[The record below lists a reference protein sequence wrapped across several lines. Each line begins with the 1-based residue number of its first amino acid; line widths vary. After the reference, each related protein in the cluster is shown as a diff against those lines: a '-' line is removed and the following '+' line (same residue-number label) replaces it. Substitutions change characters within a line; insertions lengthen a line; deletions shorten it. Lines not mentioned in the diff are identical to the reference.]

1 MTAFGQQQPP
11 GAAIAEFENNLAQ
24 PPKRPA
30 RWAMSN
36 WPVRWKV
43 FAIVVVPLLLAGAF
57 GGLRI
62 YTGWTA
68 TDELQ
73 LASDRADLVPTTE
86 DYMASLEAAL
96 LANSTGGDPQPA
108 LAAFDTSKQNL
119 QRHLADTDIVPDV
132 AKGAQTLLEGGQSLL
147 DQVTANSIGLRDR
160 ITTYAPILLTAEDV
174 VTGSVRVDDEQI
186 RAEALGLSRAMG
198 ARGQMMMQQLLVNL
212 GGEIPEPELR
222 TSMVTLAGTEPST
235 LFGISQ
241 VLGIGSPDA
250 EKLQSEF
257 VTRMGIISDP
267 AIPLVNNAELSQ
279 SLQATNEIALQ
290 VIDSTKS
297 GITTGIADRVSTQ
310 RQEAI
315 RDSVVVGVAIL
326 VALLVVLLVA
336 RTLVRPLRRLRDGAL
351 KVAHDDL
358 ARELD
363 RVRSGGAVGPVQ
375 PLPVHTTEE
384 IGQVAH
390 AVDELHE
397 QAILLAGEQANLQI
411 QVDDMFETLSRR
423 SRSLVDQ
430 QLTLIDNLERNE
442 EDPQRLEALFRL
454 DHLAARM
461 RRNGANLL
469 VLAGSKVPREQADP
483 VPVAAIINAAAS
495 EVEDYSRVVTAVV
508 PDSEVLGVV
517 AGDLVHL
524 LAELLDNALR
534 YSPPISQV
542 RVSAVHTGNGGLV
555 IEVSDIGLGMTDS
568 DLRVANTRLQSG
580 GEVNPYTARHMGLFV
595 VGRLASQHGL
605 VVRLRST
612 VAGDPNSGTTAGV
625 YLPGELLIE
634 HGDGYREHAPGEYG
648 AVTPAD
654 AHAGIATALALDEDH
669 AGYDEQGRDLGA
681 EPEFA
686 PAPAADHGYGYG
698 GEPDYR
704 GEPEYGAEL
713 EPDSRNGHGEIPVS
727 LLPQR
732 NPGASGISGIPSMPP
747 PPPPVEPESDWPDEE
762 WPADSMPAQTRPQQ
776 PSSYPPPPAA
786 PPPGRPAPTNTS
798 AFFASRDQ
806 AANRQPSPPPP
817 PPNGLPNRPVPYS
830 SGVSHP
836 PTNGVPR
843 PPAPE
848 PEPDAGVAEA
858 PAAATVPDT
867 GDQARSSDGSIFDK
881 MLSEWLIDDPHELAQ
896 SSDLDWQTV
905 WDKGW
910 EAAAAA
916 AEAPVDQHTEHG
928 LPMRTPGVRLVPGA
942 AEQGER
948 AANGRHRNGGD
959 AEGSDSE
966 PHDMPH
972 RNPDAVRSTISSH
985 FGGVHAGRTHAREI
999 RETDKG

>member
-1 MTAFGQQQPP
+1 
-11 GAAIAEFENNLAQ
+11 
-24 PPKRPA
+24 
-30 RWAMSN
+30 MSN

-43 FAIVVVPLLLAGAF
+43 FAIVLVPLLLAGAF

-62 YTGWTA
+62 YSGWTA
-68 TDELQ
+68 TDQLQ
-73 LASDRADLVPTTE
+73 LAADRADLVPATE
-86 DYMASLEAAL
+86 EYMASLEAAL
-96 LANSTGGDPQPA
+96 LANSTGGDPQSA
-108 LAAFDTSKQNL
+108 LADFDSSKQNL
-119 QRHLADTDIVPDV
+119 QRHLADTDVVPDV
-132 AKGAQTLLEGGQSLL
+132 AKGAQTLLEGGQALL

-186 RAEALGLSRAMG
+186 RSEALGLSRAIG

-212 GGEIPEPELR
+212 GGELPEPELR

-241 VLGIGSPDA
+241 VLGIGSADA
-250 EKLQSEF
+250 EKLQAEF
-257 VTRMGIISDP
+257 VKRMGMISDP
-267 AIPLVNNAELSQ
+267 TVPLVNNPELSQ

-297 GITTGIADRVSTQ
+297 QITAGMADRVSTQ
-310 RQEAI
+310 RSEAI
-315 RDSVVVGVAIL
+315 RDSVIVGVAIL
-326 VALLVVLLVA
+326 LALLVVLLVA
-336 RTLVRPLRRLRDGAL
+336 RTLVAPLRRLRDGAL
-351 KVAHDDL
+351 KVAHEDL
-358 ARELD
+358 ALELQ
-363 RVRSGGAVGPVQ
+363 RVRSGGAVGPVR
-375 PLPVHTTEE
+375 PLPVQTTEE

-397 QAILLAGEQANLQI
+397 QAILLAGEQANLQM

-483 VPVAAIINAAAS
+483 VAVAAIINAAAS
-495 EVEDYSRVVTAVV
+495 EVEDYNRVVTAVV
-508 PDSEVLGVV
+508 PESEVLGAV

-542 RVSAVHTGNGGLV
+542 RVSAVHTGDGGLV
-555 IEVSDIGLGMTDS
+555 VEVSDVGLGMTDS

-595 VGRLASQHGL
+595 VGRLAAHHGL

-612 VAGDPNSGTTAGV
+612 IAGDPNSGTTAGV
-625 YLPGELLIE
+625 YLPGQLLVE
-634 HGDGYREHAPGEYG
+634 TGDSFRDPQPAAYG

-654 AHAGIATALALDEDH
+654 AHAGITTALALDEDRSD
-669 AGYDEQGRDLGA
+669 YDEYGRGYGA
-681 EPEFA
+681 EREYA
-686 PAPAADHGYGYG
+686 AEPAADFGY
-698 GEPDYR
+698 ESDD
-704 GEPEYGAEL
+704 EPEYL
-713 EPDSRNGHGEIPVS
+713 NGQADVPVS

-747 PPPPVEPESDWPDEE
+747 APPPEPEREWADDDWPE
-762 WPADSMPAQTRPQQ
+762 DSMPAQTAP
-776 PSSYPPPPAA
+776 PSYPPPPPAA

-806 AANRQPSPPPP
+806 AANRNVPPPP
-817 PPNGLPNRPVPYS
+817 PPPPSPPPLPPRPPNGVPDRPAAYTN
-830 SGVSHP
+830 GASHP
-836 PTNGVPR
+836 PVPPPR
-843 PPAPE
+843 PAPE
-848 PEPDAGVAEA
+848 PA
-858 PAAATVPDT
+858 PP
-867 GDQARSSDGSIFDK
+867 GDSGSIFDK
-881 MLSEWLIDDPHELAQ
+881 MLSEWLIDDPNDLAQ
-896 SSDLDWQTV
+896 STDLDWQTV

-916 AEAPVDQHTEHG
+916 AEAPVEQHTEHG

-942 AEQGER
+942 ADVDGE
-948 AANGRHRNGGD
+948 ATNGKHRNGGD
-959 AEGSDSE
+959 DSG
-966 PHDMPH
+966 PGFGGLPP

-985 FGGVHAGRTHAREI
+985 FGGVNAGRTHARES
-999 RETDKG
+999 RETNGE